1 MNSRW
6 MERASALNAAVADR
20 LSDASQT
27 LATHLRAANEAIGSG
42 ADQARDIGRSLT
54 VSARRGSNS
63 ARELIA
69 ERPFESALIIGAVGV
84 AIGWLWRRT
93 REPRVED
100 APVRNARAN
109 GARRP
114 PPAKKAARSR
124 AAETAE

>member
-27 LATHLRAANEAIGSG
+27 LASHLRTANDVIGSG
-42 ADQARDIGRSLT
+42 ADQARDLGRSLT
-54 VSARRGSNS
+54 VTARRGSNS
-63 ARELIA
+63 ARDLIA
-69 ERPFESALIIGAVGV
+69 ERPFESALIIGAMGI

-93 REPRVED
+93 REPRSENS
-100 APVRNARAN
+100 APVRSARAN

-114 PPAKKAARSR
+114 PAKKAARAR
-124 AAETAE
+124 AAEVTE